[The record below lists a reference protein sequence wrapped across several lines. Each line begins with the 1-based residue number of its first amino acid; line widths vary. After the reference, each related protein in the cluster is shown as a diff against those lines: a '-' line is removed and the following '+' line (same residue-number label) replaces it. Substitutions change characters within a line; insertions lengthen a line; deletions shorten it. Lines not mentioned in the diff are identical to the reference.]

1 MTWVDSLRPLF
12 DGGNDA
18 TRNAHIGLDDD
29 RLHTR
34 RAKKRRMLHM
44 LHVANAAKHLDRLP
58 DNGETF
64 HGVMRGN
71 YNGWDLVPAVLQ
83 LAAPVTIA
91 ELNVATLGF
100 NKQNAHELIQLIDAG
115 SIDRVTFI
123 CSCYYKSNEGEVYDW
138 LAGELTKRGHRIA
151 SIRCHA
157 KILCMELSDG
167 RCIVN
172 ESSANLRS
180 CRNIEQFTMTHDRDL
195 LEFHRQWMAEVMPR
209 VDDGPIA
216 SRGRPTAMG

>member
-71 YNGWDLVPAVLQ
+71 YNGWDLVPAVLEQ
-83 LAAPVTIA
+83 VDVPVVVGGIIPSQDARSLREQGVAAVYTPADHDMSRIVTHMADI
-91 ELNVATLGF
+91 VA
-100 NKQNAHELIQLIDAG
+100 
-115 SIDRVTFI
+115 R
-123 CSCYYKSNEGEVYDW
+123 
-138 LAGELTKRGHRIA
+138 
-151 SIRCHA
+151 
-157 KILCMELSDG
+157 
-167 RCIVN
+167 
-172 ESSANLRS
+172 ANGMR
-180 CRNIEQFTMTHDRDL
+180 
-195 LEFHRQWMAEVMPR
+195 
-209 VDDGPIA
+209 
-216 SRGRPTAMG
+216 